1 MLLQLILLS
10 IVLVAIALAGLAI
23 KMFVLK
29 GGEFKKQCGSVDPK
43 TGQQLAC
50 SCGSEEKAKC
60 ENEAVK
66 A

>member
-1 MLLQLILLS
+1 MLLQLILIS

-43 TGQQLAC
+43 TGHRVSC

-60 ENEAVK
+60 ENEVVK

>member
-1 MLLQLILLS
+1 MLLQLILIS
-10 IVLVAIALAGLAI
+10 IILVAIALGGLAI

-29 GGEFKKQCGSVDPK
+29 DGEFKKQCGSVDPK
-43 TGQQLAC
+43 TGDRVAC